1 MRGASWTI
9 WGVPGRFGDAS
20 GALPDA
26 LGTLQGAPGA
36 LPGRPRGT
44 VWLHGRAT
52 RASRRILE
60 ARSDAFFVRYG
71 HRPDFSTIF
80 VRCFDENSIDF
91 VEQLLDDR
99 RSLDDAFVV
108 PARMHDIE
116 KTLKNVDRA
125 HKIRVRRCSA
135 DPCAKVMWTAN
146 YFEIASKKRTET
158 RTAKRSQNLVKIDA
172 QDPRKSI
179 SRGGSS
185 EPNRG
190 PTGQIGRPNAVGAHA
205 EHANAKL
212 LVSGTQPGRTRERN
226 AAPAGCARSGCP
238 GGPV

>member
-1 MRGASWTI
+1 MEQRVLRLCVRCVVWRARCPKVQRDCAGITDAHLSRSEGSTQHHRRHPASAVTATKNQRKSRSGRPPGPPGRPKIEPRTLEKSIRGASWTI

-20 GALPDA
+20 GALLDA

-52 RASRRILE
+52 GASRRILE

-71 HRPDFSTIF
+71 HRPDFWTIF

-108 PARMHDIE
+108 PARTHDI
-116 KTLKNVDRA
+116 
-125 HKIRVRRCSA
+125 
-135 DPCAKVMWTAN
+135 
-146 YFEIASKKRTET
+146 
-158 RTAKRSQNLVKIDA
+158 
-172 QDPRKSI
+172 
-179 SRGGSS
+179 
-185 EPNRG
+185 
-190 PTGQIGRPNAVGAHA
+190 
-205 EHANAKL
+205 
-212 LVSGTQPGRTRERN
+212 
-226 AAPAGCARSGCP
+226 
-238 GGPV
+238 